1 MVTATSAA
9 ATATSAVATNPGA
22 SILKTLN
29 AGSGI
34 DTATLVTQL
43 AAAQRATAD
52 SALKT
57 RSDRNTG
64 QVSAFAQMRAGLD
77 AFVTALDGIV
87 ANGNLAPQ
95 PTSSD
100 LAVVSFARDP
110 AAASVAPVNATIAV
124 GQLAAAQTVVSG
136 RIASATAPVGHGTL
150 TLAFGTLTASTG
162 IATGFTPGSAAPVTI
177 AIGPGNDNLSGVR
190 DAINATKSGVTASIL
205 NDGTGARLVL
215 KGASGAANGF
225 TLTATPTATDAS
237 ANPDSASASASLSA
251 LAFAPGTASA
261 STLAMQA
268 ANAKLTIDGVAVER
282 ASNSISDALPGYT
295 LTLNAA
301 QPDIPV
307 TLAAARD
314 PGLLAAAVKDYAAA
328 YNSLAGLLASDARAG
343 TGNGTAG
350 PLYGQSSVRALQSA
364 LANLSSRGPGGQTLA
379 GIGIKTAR
387 DGTLSVDDA
396 ALTAAAAV
404 DTGQIERIFK
414 GTPAANGAP
423 QTDTGID
430 GTIKA
435 LRDNLAATDGGF
447 AIYAARLTA
456 DRTTIAADTAA
467 LDTRT
472 TSYTDRL
479 SAQLA
484 AMNAAVAAY
493 KSTSSFLTQQ
503 IDTWNNTRTA
513 SAVTA

>member
-9 ATATSAVATNPGA
+9 ATATSTVGNNPGA

-57 RSDRNTG
+57 RSDKNTG
-64 QVSAFAQMRAGLD
+64 QVSALAQVRAGLD

-100 LAVVSFARDP
+100 IAVVSVARDP

-124 GQLAAAQTVVSG
+124 GQLAAAQTIVAGS
-136 RIASATAPVGHGTL
+136 IASAAAPIGEGTL
-150 TLAFGTLTASTG
+150 TLTFGTLAASAGTP
-162 IATGFTPGSAAPVTI
+162 TGFTPGTAAPVTI
-177 AIGPGNDNLSGVR
+177 AIGPGNDSLAGVR
-190 DAINATKSGVTASIL
+190 DAINASKSGVTASIL
-205 NDGTGARLVL
+205 NDGTGARLIL
-215 KGASGAANGF
+215 KGASGAANAF
-225 TLTATPTATDAS
+225 TLTATDAS
-237 ANPDSASASASLSA
+237 ANPDSASLTA
-251 LAFAPGTASA
+251 LAFAPGTTST
-261 STLAMQA
+261 STLATQA

-379 GIGIKTAR
+379 GLGIKTAR
-387 DGTLSVDDA
+387 DGTLSVDET
-396 ALTAAAAV
+396 ALSAAAAA

-423 QTDTGID
+423 RTDTGID
-430 GTIKA
+430 GFIKA
-435 LRDNLAATDGGF
+435 LRDSLSATGGGFGGYSARLATDAATIASD
-447 AIYAARLTA
+447 
-456 DRTTIAADTAA
+456 TTA
-467 LDTRT
+467 LDTRIA
-472 TSYTDRL
+472 SYTNRL
-479 SAQLA
+479 TARFA

-503 IDTWNNTRTA
+503 IDAWNNTRTA